1 MFQLLNLWM
10 KSSSVTIQM
19 KAYWTVL
26 SCGTVYHAFQDG
38 SNFLRVGKIHSG
50 ESYGAVFSH
59 SRSYRQEFANVG
71 TMLFLNTFGSW
82 RVKWKVTH
90 SPVSVTVSIAVP
102 VKIPEKIMVRLT
114 SLSFLLLARTYEENV
129 SELFTDTT
137 AILNLLDLRS
147 IMGYPGALAQ
157 YLRALFG
164 QKENFT
170 VYFSGKRRSLLH
182 PNTTQRYFFP
192 LQSFSRRTS

>member
-164 QKENFT
+164 QKENLHCIFL
-170 VYFSGKRRSLLH
+170 GKKAIIITSKH
-182 PNTTQRYFFP
+182 DTAIFFP
-192 LQSFSRRTS
+192 ITIFF